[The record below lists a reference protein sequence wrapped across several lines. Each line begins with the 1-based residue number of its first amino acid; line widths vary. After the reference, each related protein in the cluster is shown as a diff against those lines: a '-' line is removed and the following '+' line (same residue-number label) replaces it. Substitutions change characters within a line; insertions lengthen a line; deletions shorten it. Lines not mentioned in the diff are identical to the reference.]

1 MKRVAVF
8 GNAGG
13 GKSTWLGSWPSLR
26 GRRFTSST
34 NCNSRRAVRLCLTTS
49 TLSDLMAQETWV
61 IDGYGDNT
69 TVWELVGAADT
80 LIYVDLSLP
89 IHYWG

>member
-1 MKRVAVF
+1 M
-8 GNAGG
+8 
-13 GKSTWLGSWPSLR
+13 
-26 GRRFTSST
+26 
-34 NCNSRRAVRLCLTTS
+34 RLCLTTS

-69 TVWELVGAADT
+69 TVWERVGAADT